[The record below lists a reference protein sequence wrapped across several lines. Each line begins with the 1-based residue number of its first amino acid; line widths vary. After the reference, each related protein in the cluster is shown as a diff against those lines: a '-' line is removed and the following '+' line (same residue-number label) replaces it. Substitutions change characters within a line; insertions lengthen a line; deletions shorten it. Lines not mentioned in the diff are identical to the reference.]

1 MGVTERASA
10 EAGAEPAIQDGRRR
24 RAEANRLRIVQAMI
38 DLVREGDP
46 TPSAEVVAERAGVS
60 HRTVFRLF
68 NDMDGLYREMQG
80 VMLRRLD
87 PLLHQPLAGKDWR
100 ARLSNLM
107 AQRARIFE
115 EILPVKTAAD
125 AKRARSNFLQ
135 GEHRRFTRM
144 QREML
149 TFLLPEAVKGEAQ
162 LLDALDLALSFESW
176 RRLRMEQEL
185 SAEAA
190 LAVMERTVGA
200 LLTPAPDEKDRP

>member
-1 MGVTERASA
+1 MGVTERASTDT
-10 EAGAEPAIQDGRRR
+10 GAEPAIQDGRRR

-38 DLVREGDP
+38 DLVREGDS

-87 PLLHQPLAGKDWR
+87 PLLHQPLAGEDWR

-125 AKRARSNFLQ
+125 AKRARSSFLQ

-149 TFLLPEAVKGEAQ
+149 TFLLPEAVKGQAQ

-185 SAEAA
+185 TAEAA
-190 LAVMERTVGA
+190 LAVMERTVCA
-200 LLTPAPDEKDRP
+200 LLTATPDGKDTP